1 MAIDTTLFQAIVPAG
16 SYTAGDKIPMQV
28 VRGPAVVRDG
38 YGEAIMKRIV
48 TLEDGAG
55 QPQGLVHIKNSNWI
69 DEMINFAIPQGG
81 TALADN
87 SPALQRCGDIDLQPN
102 SSWQV
107 DYEIVETMTTT
118 SAFSVFALIDIDYP
132 SVTAVQNPKEQ
143 TGAPVTI
150 YNEYNMTTS
159 AYGTA
164 LTWADYNVDIF
175 KAGYRYLLAQVGAR
189 CPATG
194 AHIGFFSIH
203 GAAGQS
209 GLERII
215 PFVAGSIGALRY
227 GLDYSTPMVKGPMTL
242 SIAVTA
248 SAAGASVSRMEL
260 DFIRR

>member
-1 MAIDTTLFQAIVPAG
+1 MEPL
-16 SYTAGDKIPMQV
+16 
-28 VRGPAVVRDG
+28 
-38 YGEAIMKRIV
+38 
-48 TLEDGAG
+48 
-55 QPQGLVHIKNSNWI
+55 
-69 DEMINFAIPQGG
+69 
-81 TALADN
+81 
-87 SPALQRCGDIDLQPN
+87 
-102 SSWQV
+102 
-107 DYEIVETMTTT
+107 TTT
-118 SAFSVFALIDIDYP
+118 AAYSVFALIDIDYP

-150 YNEYNMTTS
+150 YNEYVVNTA

-164 LTWADYNVDIF
+164 LTWADYNVDVF

-227 GLDYSTPMVKGPMTL
+227 GLDYSTPLVKGPMTL

-248 SAAGASVSRMEL
+248 SAAAASVARLEL
-260 DFIRR
+260 DYIRR

>member
-1 MAIDTTLFQAIVPAG
+1 MAVDTTLFQATVPAG
-16 SYTAGDKIPMQV
+16 TYAAGDKIPMQV

-38 YGEAIMKRIV
+38 YGQAIMKRVIA
-48 TLEDGAG
+48 LEDGSG
-55 QPQGLVHIKNSNWI
+55 QPLGLVHIKNSNWI
-69 DEMINFAIPQGG
+69 DEMANFAIPQGA

-87 SPALQRCGDIDLQPN
+87 SPAIQRCGDIELQPN
-102 SSWQV
+102 STWTV
-107 DYEIVETMTTT
+107 VYEVLEATTT
-118 SAFSVFALIDIDYP
+118 TAAFSVFALIDIDYP

-150 YNEYNMTTS
+150 YNEYSMTAS
-159 AYGTA
+159 AYGAA
-164 LTWADYNVDIF
+164 LAWTDYSVDIF

-189 CPATG
+189 CPASG

-215 PFVAGSIGALRY
+215 PFVAGSIGAMRY
-227 GLDYSTPMVKGPMTL
+227 GLDYSTPLVKGPMVL
-242 SIAVTA
+242 SVACTA
-248 SAAGASVSRMEL
+248 SATGASSARLEL